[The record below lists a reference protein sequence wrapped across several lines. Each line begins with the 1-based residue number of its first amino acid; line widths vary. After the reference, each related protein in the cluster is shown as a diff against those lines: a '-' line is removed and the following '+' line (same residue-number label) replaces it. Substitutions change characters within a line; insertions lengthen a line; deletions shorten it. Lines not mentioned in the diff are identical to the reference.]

1 MPEKNVNPESPGR
14 RPLMPKK
21 YELKASDLRY
31 QVDPEVFKF
40 KNTSTVHPL
49 DEVIGQTRA
58 VQAIE
63 FGLNMDSPGYNIF
76 VTGIEGTGK
85 STIVQDIVGDHAEAL
100 PPGCDWCMV
109 NNFIDEFCPKTISVP
124 TGQALKLKKQM
135 AKFIEDLQNELP
147 KAFSSESYQE
157 KQSKLQKSYADKQRT
172 LFKKLDK
179 SAAGRQITIQKAQT
193 GYQTIPMMGEKP
205 LSQEEFQKLSK
216 EQQAAIE
223 ENIRALQAETES
235 TLREVNKLSQTLRD
249 RIEKLVAEVT
259 LFVVRSRLD
268 VLKTAYKDSKDILS
282 YFDQVQDAIVE
293 NVNDFIAGDSKD
305 SAPDMGRPSSAQ
317 SAFHR
322 YRVNVLVDRKG
333 EKGAPLIFETN
344 PTYNNLF
351 GYIEK
356 RAFMGTLMTDFSM
369 VQTGSVLR
377 ANGGYL
383 LLEIEAVLKNALV
396 WEALKRALQNKYLHI
411 EDMAA
416 GMGFGTTSLRPEP
429 IPLEV
434 KVVLIGSYHLF
445 QLLQTHDSKFNKI
458 FKVRADFDN
467 EVERNGDTM
476 QQYARFIARVCK
488 EEKLLPLTPKG
499 VAAVVEYGE
508 KQVADKDK
516 LSLRFGSIQAVLKEA
531 DYWAHKKNARAIS
544 EKYIQK
550 ALKEHRFRYNLYEE
564 KVQEN
569 YVNETILID
578 LDGAIVGQ
586 VNALAVYQIGDLA
599 FGRPSRITAV
609 TYLGK
614 AGIINIERESKLS
627 GKTHDKGVLIL
638 SGYLGQTFAQKYPLS
653 LAASITFEQS
663 YGGIDGD
670 SASSTE
676 LYAILSSLSGVP
688 IQQGIAVTGSVNQK
702 GQVQAIG
709 GVNHKIE
716 GFFDVC
722 KAKGLTGS
730 QGVMIPKA
738 NVKNLMLKKEV
749 IDAVKRG
756 KFHIYRVA
764 TVQDGIEILTGVK
777 AGVPDQKGDFPPE
790 TVYGKVQAKLKSYV
804 KRTYE
809 LKKEF
814 EKPTA
819 E

>member
-1 MPEKNVNPESPGR
+1 
-14 RPLMPKK
+14 
-21 YELKASDLRY
+21 
-31 QVDPEVFKF
+31 
-40 KNTSTVHPL
+40 L
-49 DEVIGQTRA
+49 DEIIGQTRA

-85 STIVQDIVGDHAEAL
+85 STIVQDIVGKHAIAL
-100 PPGCDWCMV
+100 PPCCDWCMV

-124 TGQALKLKKQM
+124 TGQALKFKKQM
-135 AKFIEDLQNELP
+135 GKFIEDLQNELP

-157 KQSKLQKSYADKQRT
+157 KQSELKESYADKQRA
-172 LFKKLDK
+172 LFKKLDQ
-179 SAAGRQITIQKAQT
+179 SAADRQIKIQKTQT
-193 GYQTIPMMGEKP
+193 GYQTIPLLDEKP
-205 LSQEEFQKLSK
+205 MSQEAFQKLSK
-216 EQQAAIE
+216 EQRVAIE
-223 ENIRALQAETES
+223 ENIRALQAETEA
-235 TLREVNKLSQTLRD
+235 TLREISKLGQALLE
-249 RIEKLVAEVT
+249 RIEKLMAEVT
-259 LFVVRSRLD
+259 LFVVRNRLD
-268 VLKTAYKDSKDILS
+268 ILKSAYKDSKDILS
-282 YFDQVQDAIVE
+282 YLDQVQEAIIE
-293 NVNDFIAGDSKD
+293 NVNEFIAPDSKGG
-305 SAPDMGRPSSAQ
+305 APDMGRPSNAK

-322 YRVNVLVDRKG
+322 YQVNALVDRKG
-333 EKGAPLIFETN
+333 EKGAPVIFETN

-356 RAFMGTLMTDFSM
+356 RAVMGTLMTDFTM
-369 VQTGSVLR
+369 VQAGSLLR

-383 LLEIEAVLKNALV
+383 LLEIEAVLKNSFV
-396 WEALKRALQNKYLHI
+396 WEALKRALQNKYLYI

-429 IPLEV
+429 IPLKV

-445 QLLQTHDSKFNKI
+445 QLLQNNDSKFNKT
-458 FKVRADFDN
+458 FKVRADFDYEVKRN
-467 EVERNGDTM
+467 EDTM

-488 EEKLLPLTPKG
+488 EEKLLPLSPKG
-499 VAAVVEYGE
+499 VAAIVEYGE

-531 DYWAHKKNARAIS
+531 DYWARKKNARVVS
-544 EKYIQK
+544 DTYVQK

-569 YVNETILID
+569 YVDETILID
-578 LDGAIVGQ
+578 LDGGIVGQ

-599 FGRPSRITAV
+599 FGRPSRITAE

-614 AGIINIERESKLS
+614 EGIINIERESKLS

-638 SGYLGQTFAQKYPLS
+638 SGYLGRTFAQKYPLNLS
-653 LAASITFEQS
+653 ASITFEQS

-688 IQQGIAVTGSVNQK
+688 IHQGIAVTGSVNQK

-722 KAKGLTGS
+722 KAKGLSGS

-738 NVKNLMLKKEV
+738 NVKNLMLKREV
-749 IDAVKRG
+749 INAVKKG

-764 TVQDGIEILTGVK
+764 TIQEGIEILTGVK
-777 AGVPDQKGDFPPE
+777 AGAPDQKGDFPPK
-790 TVYGKVQAKLKSYV
+790 TVYGKVQAKLKEYV
-804 KRTYE
+804 KRTFE

-814 EKPTA
+814 E
-819 E
+819 

>member
-1 MPEKNVNPESPGR
+1 
-14 RPLMPKK
+14 MPKK
-21 YELKASDLRY
+21 YELKPSDLRY
-31 QVDPEVFKF
+31 LFDPQVFKF
-40 KNTSTVHPL
+40 KNTSTVRPL

-85 STIVQDIVGDHAEAL
+85 STIVQDIVGQHAKAL
-100 PPGCDWCMV
+100 PPCCDWCMV
-109 NNFIDEFCPKTISVP
+109 NNFSDEFCPKSISVP
-124 TGQALKLKKQM
+124 TGQALKFKKQM
-135 AKFIEDLQNELP
+135 GKFIEDLQNELP

-157 KQSKLQKSYADKQRT
+157 KQSKLKESYADKQRT
-172 LFKKLDK
+172 LFKKLDQ
-179 SAAGRQITIQKAQT
+179 SAADRQITIQKTQT
-193 GYQTIPMMGEKP
+193 GYQTIPLLDDKP
-205 LSQEEFQKLSK
+205 MSQEAFQQLSE
-216 EQQAAIE
+216 EQRTAIE

-235 TLREVNKLSQTLRD
+235 TLREVNKINQALRD
-249 RIEKLVAEVT
+249 QIENLMAEVT
-259 LFVVRSRLD
+259 LFVVRNRLD
-268 VLKTAYKDSKDILS
+268 ILKNAYKDSQDILS
-282 YFDQVQDAIVE
+282 YLDQVQEAIVE
-293 NVNDFIAGDSKD
+293 NVNEFIATDSKS
-305 SAPDMGRPSSAQ
+305 SASDMGRSSPAQ
-317 SAFHR
+317 SAFLR
-322 YRVNVLVDRKG
+322 YQVNVLVDRKG
-333 EKGAPLIFETN
+333 QKGAPVIFETN

-356 RAFMGTLMTDFSM
+356 RAVMGTLMTDFTM
-369 VQTGSVLR
+369 VQAGSLLR

-383 LLEIEAVLKNALV
+383 LLDIEAVLKNNFV

-445 QLLQTHDSKFNKI
+445 QLLQNNDSKFNKI
-458 FKVRADFDN
+458 FKVRADFDHEVKRN
-467 EVERNGDTM
+467 EDTM

-488 EEKLLPLTPKG
+488 EDNLLPLTPKG
-499 VAAVVEYGE
+499 VAAIVAYGE

-516 LSLRFGSIQAVLKEA
+516 LSLRFGSIQGVLKEA
-531 DYWAHKKNARAIS
+531 DYWARKKNARVVS
-544 EKYIQK
+544 DKYVQK

-569 YVNETILID
+569 YVDETILID

-599 FGRPSRITAV
+599 FGRPSRITAE

-614 AGIINIERESKLS
+614 EGIINIERESKLS

-638 SGYLGQTFAQKYPLS
+638 SGYLGRTFAQKYPLNLS
-653 LAASITFEQS
+653 ASITFEQS

-688 IQQGIAVTGSVNQK
+688 IHQGIAVTGSVNQK

-749 IDAVKRG
+749 IDAVKKG

-764 TVQDGIEILTGVK
+764 TIQEG
-777 AGVPDQKGDFPPE
+777 
-790 TVYGKVQAKLKSYV
+790 
-804 KRTYE
+804 
-809 LKKEF
+809 
-814 EKPTA
+814 
-819 E
+819 

>member
-1 MPEKNVNPESPGR
+1 MSSKH
-14 RPLMPKK
+14 
-21 YELKASDLRY
+21 ELKPSDLKY
-31 QVDPEVFKF
+31 QFDPEVFKF
-40 KNTSTVHPL
+40 RNTSTVHPL

-85 STIVQDIVGDHAEAL
+85 STTVQDIVGEHAKAL
-100 PPGCDWCMV
+100 PRSCDWCMV

-124 TGQALKLKKQM
+124 AGQALKFKKQM

-157 KQSKLQKSYADKQRT
+157 KQSELQKNYADKQQA
-172 LFKKLDK
+172 LFKKMDL
-179 SAAGRQITIQKAQT
+179 SAADRQIAIQKTQT
-193 GYQTIPMMGEKP
+193 GYQTIPLLNEKP
-205 LSQEEFQKLSK
+205 MSQEEFQKLSK
-216 EQQAAIE
+216 EQQATIE
-223 ENIRALQAETES
+223 KNIHALQIEAES
-235 TLREVNKLSQTLRD
+235 TLREVNKLGQNLRD
-249 RIEKLVAEVT
+249 RIEKLMADVT
-259 LFVVRSRLD
+259 LFVVRNRLD
-268 VLKTAYKDSKDILS
+268 ILKSTYKDSKDILG
-282 YFDQVQDAIVE
+282 YLDQVQEAIVE
-293 NVNDFIAGDSKD
+293 NVNDFIAPDSKS
-305 SAPDMGRPSSAQ
+305 SAPDTGRPSPAQ
-317 SAFHR
+317 SAYHR
-322 YRVNVLVDRKG
+322 YQVNVLVDRRG
-333 EKGAPLIFETN
+333 EKGAPVIFEAN

-351 GYIEK
+351 GHIEK
-356 RAFMGTLMTDFSM
+356 RAFMGTLMTDFTM
-369 VQTGSVLR
+369 VQAGSLLR

-383 LLEIEAVLKNALV
+383 LLEIEAVLKNSLV
-396 WEALKRALQNKYLHI
+396 WEALKRALQNKYLNI
-411 EDMAA
+411 EDVAA
-416 GMGFGTTSLRPEP
+416 GMGFGTASLRPEP
-429 IPLEV
+429 IPLQV

-445 QLLQTHDSKFNKI
+445 QLLQNNDSKFNKI
-458 FKVRADFDN
+458 FKVRADFDY
-467 EVERNGDTM
+467 EVERNEDTM

-488 EEKLLPLTPKG
+488 EENLLPLTPKG

-531 DYWAHKKNARAIS
+531 DYWAHKKNARAVS
-544 EKYIQK
+544 DTYVQK
-550 ALKEHRFRYNLYEE
+550 ALQEHRFRYNLYEE

-569 YVNETILID
+569 YKDETILID
-578 LDGAIVGQ
+578 LDGTIVGQ

-599 FGRPSRITAV
+599 FGRPSRITAE

-614 AGIINIERESKLS
+614 EGIINIERESKLS

-638 SGYLGQTFAQKYPLS
+638 SGYLGRTFAQKYPLNLS
-653 LAASITFEQS
+653 TSITFEQN

-688 IQQGIAVTGSVNQK
+688 IKQGIAVTGSVNQK

-749 IDAVKRG
+749 INAVKKG

-764 TVQDGIEILTGVK
+764 TIQEGIEILTGVE
-777 AGVPDQKGDFPPE
+777 AGAPDPKGDYPPKS
-790 TVYGKVQAKLKSYV
+790 VYGKVQAKLKGYV

-814 EKPTA
+814 G
-819 E
+819 

>member
-1 MPEKNVNPESPGR
+1 
-14 RPLMPKK
+14 MPKK
-21 YELKASDLRY
+21 YELKPSDLRY
-31 QVDPEVFKF
+31 LFDPQVFKF
-40 KNTSTVHPL
+40 KNTSTVRPL

-85 STIVQDIVGDHAEAL
+85 STIVQEIVGQHAKAL
-100 PPGCDWCMV
+100 PPCCDWCMV
-109 NNFIDEFCPKTISVP
+109 NNFSDEFCPKSISVP
-124 TGQALKLKKQM
+124 TGQALKFKKQM
-135 AKFIEDLQNELP
+135 GKFIEDLQNELP
-147 KAFSSESYQE
+147 KAFSSESYQK
-157 KQSKLQKSYADKQRT
+157 KQSKLKESYADKQRT
-172 LFKKLDK
+172 LFKKLDQ
-179 SAAGRQITIQKAQT
+179 SAADRQITIQKTQT
-193 GYQTIPMMGEKP
+193 GYQTIPLLDDKP
-205 LSQEEFQKLSK
+205 MSQEAFQQLSE
-216 EQQAAIE
+216 EQRAAIE

-235 TLREVNKLSQTLRD
+235 TLREVNKINQTLRD
-249 RIEKLVAEVT
+249 QIENLMAEVT
-259 LFVVRSRLD
+259 LFVVRNRLD
-268 VLKTAYKDSKDILS
+268 ILKNAYKDSKDIIS
-282 YFDQVQDAIVE
+282 YLDQVQEAIVE
-293 NVNDFIAGDSKD
+293 NVNEFIATDSKGG
-305 SAPDMGRPSSAQ
+305 APDLGRSSPAQ
-317 SAFHR
+317 SAFLR
-322 YRVNVLVDRKG
+322 YQVNVLVDRKG
-333 EKGAPLIFETN
+333 QKGAPVIFETN

-356 RAFMGTLMTDFSM
+356 RAVMGTLMTDFTM
-369 VQTGSVLR
+369 VQAGSLLR

-383 LLEIEAVLKNALV
+383 LLDIEAVLKNSLV

-445 QLLQTHDSKFNKI
+445 QLLQNHDSKFNKI
-458 FKVRADFDN
+458 FKVRADFDH
-467 EVERNGDTM
+467 EVKRSEDTM

-488 EEKLLPLTPKG
+488 EDNLLPLSPKG
-499 VAAVVEYGE
+499 VAAIVAFGE
-508 KQVADKDK
+508 KQVADKYK
-516 LSLRFGSIQAVLKEA
+516 LSLRFGSIQAILKEA
-531 DYWAHKKNARAIS
+531 DYWARKKNARVVS
-544 EKYIQK
+544 DKYVQK

-569 YVNETILID
+569 YVDETILID

-599 FGRPSRITAV
+599 FGRPSRITAE

-614 AGIINIERESKLS
+614 EGIINIERESKLS

-638 SGYLGQTFAQKYPLS
+638 SGYLGRTFAQKYPLNLS
-653 LAASITFEQS
+653 ASITFEQS

-688 IQQGIAVTGSVNQK
+688 IYQGIAVTGSVNQK

-738 NVKNLMLKKEV
+738 NVKNLMLKREV
-749 IDAVKRG
+749 IDAVKKG

-764 TVQDGIEILTGVK
+764 TIPEGIEILTGAK
-777 AGVPDQKGDFPPE
+777 AGAPDHKGNFPPIS
-790 TVYGKVQAKLKSYV
+790 VYGKVQAKLKEYV
-804 KRTYE
+804 KRTFE

-814 EKPTA
+814 E
-819 E
+819 

>member
-1 MPEKNVNPESPGR
+1 
-14 RPLMPKK
+14 MPKK
-21 YELKASDLRY
+21 YELKPSDLRY
-31 QVDPEVFKF
+31 LFDPQVFKF
-40 KNTSTVHPL
+40 KNTSTVRPL

-85 STIVQDIVGDHAEAL
+85 STIVQEIVGQHAKAL
-100 PPGCDWCMV
+100 PPCCDWCMV
-109 NNFIDEFCPKTISVP
+109 NNFSDEFCPKSISVP

-135 AKFIEDLQNELP
+135 GKFIEDLQNELP
-147 KAFSSESYQE
+147 KAFSSESYQK
-157 KQSKLQKSYADKQRT
+157 KQSKLKESYADKQRT
-172 LFKKLDK
+172 LFKKLDQ
-179 SAAGRQITIQKAQT
+179 SAADRQITIQKTQT
-193 GYQTIPMMGEKP
+193 GYQTIPLLDDKP
-205 LSQEEFQKLSK
+205 MSQEAFQQLSE
-216 EQQAAIE
+216 EQRAAIE

-235 TLREVNKLSQTLRD
+235 TLREVNKINQTLRD
-249 RIEKLVAEVT
+249 QIENLMAEVT
-259 LFVVRSRLD
+259 LFVVRNRLD
-268 VLKTAYKDSKDILS
+268 ILKNAYKDSKDILS
-282 YFDQVQDAIVE
+282 YLDQVQEAIVD
-293 NVNDFIAGDSKD
+293 NVNEFIATDSKG
-305 SAPDMGRPSSAQ
+305 SAPDLGRSSPAQ
-317 SAFHR
+317 SAFLR
-322 YRVNVLVDRKG
+322 YQVNVLVDRKG
-333 EKGAPLIFETN
+333 QKGAPVIFETN

-356 RAFMGTLMTDFSM
+356 RAVMGTLMTDFTM
-369 VQTGSVLR
+369 VQAGSLLR

-383 LLEIEAVLKNALV
+383 LLDIEAVLKNSLV

-445 QLLQTHDSKFNKI
+445 QLLQNHDSKFNKI
-458 FKVRADFDN
+458 FKVRADFDH
-467 EVERNGDTM
+467 EVKRSEDTM

-488 EEKLLPLTPKG
+488 EDNLLPLSPKG
-499 VAAVVEYGE
+499 VAAIVAFGE

-531 DYWAHKKNARAIS
+531 DYWARKKNTRVVS
-544 EKYIQK
+544 DKYVQK

-564 KVQEN
+564 KIQEN
-569 YVNETILID
+569 YVDETILID

-586 VNALAVYQIGDLA
+586 VNALAVHQIGDLA
-599 FGRPSRITAV
+599 FGRPSRITAE

-614 AGIINIERESKLS
+614 EGIINIERESKLS

-638 SGYLGQTFAQKYPLS
+638 SGYLGRTFAQKYPLNLS
-653 LAASITFEQS
+653 ASITFEQS

-688 IQQGIAVTGSVNQK
+688 IYQGIAVTGSVNQK

-738 NVKNLMLKKEV
+738 NVKNLMLKREV
-749 IDAVKRG
+749 IDAVKKG

-764 TVQDGIEILTGVK
+764 TIPEGIEILTGAK
-777 AGVPDQKGDFPPE
+777 AGAPDQKGNFPPAS
-790 TVYGKVQAKLKSYV
+790 VYGKVQAKLKEYV
-804 KRTYE
+804 KRTFE

-814 EKPTA
+814 E
-819 E
+819 

>member
-1 MPEKNVNPESPGR
+1 
-14 RPLMPKK
+14 MPKK
-21 YELKASDLRY
+21 YELKPSDLRY
-31 QVDPEVFKF
+31 LFDPQVFKF
-40 KNTSTVHPL
+40 KNTSTVRPL

-85 STIVQDIVGDHAEAL
+85 STIVQEIVGQHAKAL
-100 PPGCDWCMV
+100 PPCCDWCMV
-109 NNFIDEFCPKTISVP
+109 NNFSDEFCPKSISVP
-124 TGQALKLKKQM
+124 TGQALKFKKQM
-135 AKFIEDLQNELP
+135 GKFIEDLQNELP
-147 KAFSSESYQE
+147 KAFSSESYQK
-157 KQSKLQKSYADKQRT
+157 KQSKLKESYADKQRT
-172 LFKKLDK
+172 LFKKLDQ
-179 SAAGRQITIQKAQT
+179 SAADRQITIQKTQT
-193 GYQTIPMMGEKP
+193 GYQTIPLLDDKP
-205 LSQEEFQKLSK
+205 MSQEAFQQLSE
-216 EQQAAIE
+216 EQRAAIE

-235 TLREVNKLSQTLRD
+235 TLREVNKINQTLRD
-249 RIEKLVAEVT
+249 QIENLMAEVT
-259 LFVVRSRLD
+259 LFVVRNRLD
-268 VLKTAYKDSKDILS
+268 ILKNAYKDSKDILS
-282 YFDQVQDAIVE
+282 YLDQVQEAIVD
-293 NVNDFIAGDSKD
+293 NVNEFIATDSKG
-305 SAPDMGRPSSAQ
+305 SAPDLGRSSPAQ
-317 SAFHR
+317 SAFLR
-322 YRVNVLVDRKG
+322 YQVNVLVDRKG
-333 EKGAPLIFETN
+333 QKGAPVIFETN

-356 RAFMGTLMTDFSM
+356 RAVMGTLMTDFTM
-369 VQTGSVLR
+369 VQAGSLLR

-383 LLEIEAVLKNALV
+383 LLDIEAVLKNSLV

-445 QLLQTHDSKFNKI
+445 QLLQNHDSKFNKI
-458 FKVRADFDN
+458 FKVRADFDH
-467 EVERNGDTM
+467 EVKRSEDTM

-488 EEKLLPLTPKG
+488 EDNLLPLSPKG
-499 VAAVVEYGE
+499 VAAIVAFGE

-516 LSLRFGSIQAVLKEA
+516 LSLRFGSIQAILKEA
-531 DYWAHKKNARAIS
+531 DYWARKKNARVVS
-544 EKYIQK
+544 DKYVQK

-569 YVNETILID
+569 YVDETILID

-599 FGRPSRITAV
+599 FGRPSRITAE

-614 AGIINIERESKLS
+614 EGIINIERESKLS

-638 SGYLGQTFAQKYPLS
+638 SGYLGRTFAQKYPLNLS
-653 LAASITFEQS
+653 ASITFEQS

-688 IQQGIAVTGSVNQK
+688 IYQGIAVTGSVNQK

-738 NVKNLMLKKEV
+738 NVKNLMLKREV
-749 IDAVKRG
+749 IDAVKKG

-764 TVQDGIEILTGVK
+764 TIPEGIEILTGAK
-777 AGVPDQKGDFPPE
+777 AGAPDHKGNFPP
-790 TVYGKVQAKLKSYV
+790 TSVYGKVQAKLKEYV
-804 KRTYE
+804 KRTFE

-814 EKPTA
+814 E
-819 E
+819 

>member
-1 MPEKNVNPESPGR
+1 
-14 RPLMPKK
+14 L
-21 YELKASDLRY
+21 
-31 QVDPEVFKF
+31 
-40 KNTSTVHPL
+40 
-49 DEVIGQTRA
+49 
-58 VQAIE
+58 
-63 FGLNMDSPGYNIF
+63 
-76 VTGIEGTGK
+76 
-85 STIVQDIVGDHAEAL
+85 
-100 PPGCDWCMV
+100 
-109 NNFIDEFCPKTISVP
+109 
-124 TGQALKLKKQM
+124 
-135 AKFIEDLQNELP
+135 
-147 KAFSSESYQE
+147 
-157 KQSKLQKSYADKQRT
+157 
-172 LFKKLDK
+172 
-179 SAAGRQITIQKAQT
+179 
-193 GYQTIPMMGEKP
+193 
-205 LSQEEFQKLSK
+205 
-216 EQQAAIE
+216 
-223 ENIRALQAETES
+223 
-235 TLREVNKLSQTLRD
+235 
-249 RIEKLVAEVT
+249 
-259 LFVVRSRLD
+259 
-268 VLKTAYKDSKDILS
+268 
-282 YFDQVQDAIVE
+282 DQVQEAIVE
-293 NVNDFIAGDSKD
+293 NVNEFIATDSKS
-305 SAPDMGRPSSAQ
+305 SASDMGRSSPAQ
-317 SAFHR
+317 SAFLR
-322 YRVNVLVDRKG
+322 YQVNVLVDRKG
-333 EKGAPLIFETN
+333 QKGAPVIFETN

-356 RAFMGTLMTDFSM
+356 RAVMGTLMTDFTM
-369 VQTGSVLR
+369 VQAGSLLR

-383 LLEIEAVLKNALV
+383 LLDIEAVLKNNFV

-445 QLLQTHDSKFNKI
+445 QLLQNNDSKFNKI
-458 FKVRADFDN
+458 FKVRADFDHEVKRN
-467 EVERNGDTM
+467 EDTM

-488 EEKLLPLTPKG
+488 EDNLLPLSPKG
-499 VAAVVEYGE
+499 VAAIVAYGE

-516 LSLRFGSIQAVLKEA
+516 LSLRFGSIQGVLKEA
-531 DYWAHKKNARAIS
+531 DYWARKKNARVVS
-544 EKYIQK
+544 DKYVQK

-569 YVNETILID
+569 YVDETILID

-599 FGRPSRITAV
+599 FGRPSRITAE

-614 AGIINIERESKLS
+614 EGIINIERESKLS

-638 SGYLGQTFAQKYPLS
+638 SGYLGRTFAQKYPLNLS
-653 LAASITFEQS
+653 ASITFEQS
-663 YGGIDGD
+663 YAGIDGD

-688 IQQGIAVTGSVNQK
+688 IHQGIAVTGSVNQK

-749 IDAVKRG
+749 IDAVKKG

-764 TVQDGIEILTGVK
+764 TIQEGIEILTGAK
-777 AGVPDQKGDFPPE
+777 AGAPDQKGNFPP
-790 TVYGKVQAKLKSYV
+790 TSVYGKVQAKLKEYV
-804 KRTYE
+804 KRTFE

-814 EKPTA
+814 E
-819 E
+819 

>member
-1 MPEKNVNPESPGR
+1 
-14 RPLMPKK
+14 
-21 YELKASDLRY
+21 
-31 QVDPEVFKF
+31 
-40 KNTSTVHPL
+40 
-49 DEVIGQTRA
+49 
-58 VQAIE
+58 
-63 FGLNMDSPGYNIF
+63 
-76 VTGIEGTGK
+76 
-85 STIVQDIVGDHAEAL
+85 
-100 PPGCDWCMV
+100 
-109 NNFIDEFCPKTISVP
+109 
-124 TGQALKLKKQM
+124 M

-157 KQSKLQKSYADKQRT
+157 KQSDLKKSYADKQRT
-172 LFKKLDK
+172 LFEKLDK
-179 SAAGRQITIQKAQT
+179 SAADRQITIQKTQT
-193 GYQTIPMMGEKP
+193 GYQTIPLLDDKP
-205 LSQEEFQKLSK
+205 MSHEAFQELSK
-216 EQQAAIE
+216 EQRTAIE

-235 TLREVNKLSQTLRD
+235 TLREISKLGQTLRD
-249 RIEKLVAEVT
+249 HIEKLMAEVT
-259 LFVVRSRLD
+259 LFVVRNRLD
-268 VLKTAYKDSKDILS
+268 ILKNVYKDSEDILS
-282 YFDQVQDAIVE
+282 YLDQVQEAIVE
-293 NVNDFIAGDSKD
+293 NVNEFIATDTKGG
-305 SAPDMGRPSSAQ
+305 APDMGRPSPAQ

-322 YRVNVLVDRKG
+322 YQVNVLVDRKG
-333 EKGAPLIFETN
+333 QKGAPVIFETN

-356 RAFMGTLMTDFSM
+356 RAVMGTLMTDFSM
-369 VQTGSVLR
+369 VQAGSLLR

-383 LLEIEAVLKNALV
+383 LLDIEAVLKNSLV

-445 QLLQTHDSKFNKI
+445 QLLQNHDSKFNKT
-458 FKVRADFDN
+458 FKVRADFDF
-467 EVERNGDTM
+467 EVKRSEDTM

-488 EEKLLPLTPKG
+488 EEKLLPLSPKG
-499 VAAVVEYGE
+499 VAAIVEYGE

-516 LSLRFGSIQAVLKEA
+516 LSLRFGSIQTVLKEA
-531 DYWAHKKNARAIS
+531 DYWARKKNARVVS
-544 EKYIQK
+544 DKYVQK

-569 YVNETILID
+569 YVDETILID

-586 VNALAVYQIGDLA
+586 VNALAVYQVGDLA
-599 FGRPSRITAV
+599 FGRPSRITAE

-614 AGIINIERESKLS
+614 EGIINIERESKLS

-638 SGYLGQTFAQKYPLS
+638 SGYLGRTFAQKYPLNLS
-653 LAASITFEQS
+653 ASITFEQS

-688 IQQGIAVTGSVNQK
+688 IHQGIAVTGSVNQK

-722 KAKGLTGS
+722 RAKGLTGR

-738 NVKNLMLKKEV
+738 NVKNLMLKREV
-749 IDAVKRG
+749 IDAVKKG

-764 TVQDGIEILTGVK
+764 TIQEGIEILTGAK
-777 AGVPDQKGDFPPE
+777 AGAPDQKGNFPPT
-790 TVYGKVQAKLKSYV
+790 TVYGKVQAKLKEYV
-804 KRTYE
+804 KRTFE

-814 EKPTA
+814 E
-819 E
+819 